1 MLKANFHVN
10 EDNSKSNSEISK
22 NKDISEEE
30 FEDFIEKAGAAGSF
44 MIFRSDKNKDDELGL
59 EQI

>member
-1 MLKANFHVN
+1 MLKANFHID
-10 EDNSKSNSEISK
+10 EDTNSDSKISE
-22 NKDISEEE
+22 NNDISEEE

-44 MIFRSDKNKDDELGL
+44 MIFRSDKNQDDELGL